1 MKGYIKIESATH
13 EGKEGLSVQT
23 DLRNVSYMDRIAVV
37 HSVCHALHITPTE
50 LKLMADLIS
59 SGFMEEMTDT
69 HVLEDDTEVV
79 RKSESDTSKRKPN
92 VHIIGGDSE
101 DMLELLKDLLS

>member
-13 EGKEGLSVQT
+13 EGKEGISVKT

-37 HSVCHALHITPTE
+37 NSMCQALHITPTE
-50 LKLMADLIS
+50 LKLMADLIG

-69 HVLEDDTEVV
+69 QVLEDDTEVV
-79 RKSESDTSKRKPN
+79 KPEPKERKRAN
-92 VHIIGGDSE
+92 VKIIGGDAE

>member
-13 EGKEGLSVQT
+13 EGKEGLSVRT
-23 DLRNVSYMDRIAVV
+23 DLRDVSYMDRIAVV
-37 HSVCHALHITPTE
+37 NSVCHALHITPTE
-50 LKLMADLIS
+50 LKLMAGLIS

-79 RKSESDTSKRKPN
+79 RKSESDTSKKKPN
-92 VHIIGGDSE
+92 VHIIGGDAE